1 MYFNNI
7 VSKVLMSWLVHF
19 SILTLEQLLSEAVL

>member
-7 VSKVLMSWLVHF
+7 VSKVSWLVHF